1 MIYDIKNVEI
11 FIADYEKRLFAHYLL
26 FLNGIYFIALFFETV
41 KNQCNVKVL
50 NFQVT
55 CCEVHISYPAY

>member
-1 MIYDIKNVEI
+1 MTLRMLKFLLQTIK
-11 FIADYEKRLFAHYLL
+11 KRLIEHYLL
-26 FLNGIYFIALFFETV
+26 FLNGIYFIALFFESV